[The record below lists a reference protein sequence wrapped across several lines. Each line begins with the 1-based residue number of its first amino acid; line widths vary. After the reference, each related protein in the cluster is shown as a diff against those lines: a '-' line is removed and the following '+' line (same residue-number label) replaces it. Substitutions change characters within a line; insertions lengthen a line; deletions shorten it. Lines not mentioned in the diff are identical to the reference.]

1 MRKGADSG
9 EKTVVDSRD
18 VAGIDFLPPVTQ
30 SSADSWY
37 AIVAIA
43 NNLSNGG
50 RGPAEMFWWNS
61 RVDIVILMFTNT
73 TDGGETGTY
82 LKQIINLEVSQ
93 LIESFQERSSKNP
106 KVAWMVFLRSE
117 IGKR

>member
-1 MRKGADSG
+1 MRKGAGGS

-18 VAGIDFLPPVTQ
+18 VAGIDLLLPPVTQ

-61 RVDIVILMFTNT
+61 RGNIVILMFTNT
-73 TDGGETGTY
+73 TDGGEIGTY
-82 LKQIINLEVSQ
+82 LKQNHQ
-93 LIESFQERSSKNP
+93 FGSFATN
-106 KVAWMVFLRSE
+106 
-117 IGKR
+117 

>member
-18 VAGIDFLPPVTQ
+18 VAGIDLLPPVTQ

-61 RVDIVILMFTNT
+61 RVNIVILMFTNT
-73 TDGGETGTY
+73 TDGGEIGTY
-82 LKQIINLEVSQ
+82 LKQNHQ
-93 LIESFQERSSKNP
+93 FGSFATN
-106 KVAWMVFLRSE
+106 
-117 IGKR
+117 

>member
-1 MRKGADSG
+1 MRKGAGGG

-18 VAGIDFLPPVTQ
+18 VAGIDLLHPVTQ

-61 RVDIVILMFTNT
+61 RVNIVILMFTNT

-82 LKQIINLEVSQ
+82 LKQITKSQ
-93 LIESFQERSSKNP
+93 NSYI
-106 KVAWMVFLRSE
+106 
-117 IGKR
+117 

>member
-1 MRKGADSG
+1 MRKGADGG

-18 VAGIDFLPPVTQ
+18 VAGIDLLPPVTQ

-50 RGPAEMFWWNS
+50 RGPAGMFWWNS
-61 RVDIVILMFTNT
+61 RVNIVILMFTNT
-73 TDGGETGTY
+73 TDGGEIGTY
-82 LKQIINLEVSQ
+82 LKQNHQ
-93 LIESFQERSSKNP
+93 FGSFATN
-106 KVAWMVFLRSE
+106 
-117 IGKR
+117 